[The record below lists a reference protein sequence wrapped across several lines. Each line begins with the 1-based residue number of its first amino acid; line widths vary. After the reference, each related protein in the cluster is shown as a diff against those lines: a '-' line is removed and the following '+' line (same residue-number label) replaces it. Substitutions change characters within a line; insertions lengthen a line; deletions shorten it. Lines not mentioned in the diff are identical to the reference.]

1 MKDEFRNCH
10 LPLSQLSPLSSSLK
24 RQYLNIKKHHDNY
37 ETITNKADDFLKLLK
52 LGSARYRLK
61 QNRKICRELT
71 DKKTITIGHND
82 DDNDDDNNYDDND
95 DIIDNS
101 SRRDE
106 MRIRELT
113 DKISEDVEKETDLQI
128 ILSMGVRNIQERI
141 AKLEGIIINIIIIII
156 NIMSSSSISLLLSL
170 SSSISSSSS
179 SSSL

>member
-71 DKKTITIGHND
+71 DKKTITIVHNNDVNNNNNND
-82 DDNDDDNNYDDND
+82 DDND
-95 DIIDNS
+95 IIDS
-101 SRRDE
+101 SSSRDE

-128 ILSMGVRNIQERI
+128 ILTMGVRNIQERI
-141 AKLEGIIINIIIIII
+141 AKLEGIIIIAIIITIIIIII
-156 NIMSSSSISLLLSL
+156 IIRETR
-170 SSSISSSSS
+170 
-179 SSSL
+179 